1 MPELQ
6 KPVSKLG
13 GKVEDI
19 LVISGWMRAKNISC
33 KRRVAS

>member
-19 LVISGWMRAKNISC
+19 LVIQWVDEGKEHFL
-33 KRRVAS
+33 